1 MFFTAVAIKES
12 QGEMHSPVRGCIPK
26 PSPLTKQ
33 WLTFG
38 LSSGIYH
45 LPDEAAL
52 EDAAAAG
59 AGALL
64 LPGLLRAAST
74 F

>member
-26 PSPLTKQ
+26 PSP
-33 WLTFG
+33 LTFG